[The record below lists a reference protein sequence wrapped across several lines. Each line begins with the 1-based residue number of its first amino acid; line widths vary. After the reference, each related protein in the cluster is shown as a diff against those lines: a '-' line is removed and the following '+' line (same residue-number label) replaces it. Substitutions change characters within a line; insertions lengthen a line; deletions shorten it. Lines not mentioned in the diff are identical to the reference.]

1 MPDALN
7 RSVVSP
13 ADALADSAGFLLAK
27 VGSDAS
33 RRYKQ
38 ALKPLGLEPSHA
50 AMLRYIASA
59 QGLSQQ
65 KLVDVLQVA
74 RSRMVVLVDEL
85 ERRGLIE
92 RRRSPTDRRAYALAL
107 TAEGHRLLEKVIS
120 VSSQFEN
127 ELAQALEPDERE
139 QLIAL
144 LRRLAVRQDI
154 PLGVHPALADGTST
168 DGGC

>member
-1 MPDALN
+1 MARVLAHP
-7 RSVVSP
+7 VVSP

-27 VGSDAS
+27 VGADAS

-38 ALKPLGLEPSHA
+38 HLKPLGLEPPHA

-65 KLVDVLQVA
+65 KLADVLQVA

-85 ERRGLIE
+85 ERRDLIE
-92 RRRSPTDRRAYALAL
+92 RQRSPTDRRAYALAL
-107 TAEGHRLLEKVIS
+107 TADGHRLLKKVIS

-127 ELAQALEPDERE
+127 ELAQALDPDERE

-144 LRRLAVRQDI
+144 LRRLAARQDI
-154 PLGVHPALADGTST
+154 PLGVHPALADETST
-168 DGGC
+168 DGSC